1 MRSRAW
7 SRRSYMSS
15 NDPAACRNWVWC
27 PAASWIVPSW
37 YCWLNIVLFKISQ
50 YQACLQEKKSCEIL
64 DPMPPPPSHR
74 QAHRICGQV
83 VDDDPAYEGV
93 GTSNKKKFPAKLRQV
108 GSKRTAPLRL
118 KVKVLNQIRNLQILS
133 PRWMNATTYIVV
145 SWRTVNSIER
155 RLPNHTNKEP
165 HGDQGIREISVILS
179 GSKGKM
185 EPGNRMEDDT
195 QRQHIG
201 KSQKNTRCKS
211 HLPGGE
217 W

>member
-1 MRSRAW
+1 MIQQHVAIEFDVLRHLELSQAGIVDSTLFYSRFLNTKPVCKKKIL
-7 SRRSYMSS
+7 R
-15 NDPAACRNWVWC
+15 DPRPN
-27 PAASWIVPSW
+27 AS
-37 YCWLNIVLFKISQ
+37 
-50 YQACLQEKKSCEIL
+50 
-64 DPMPPPPSHR
+64 PPPSHR

-217 W
+217 